1 MNQNNSYDTPQLGY
15 FLDYNRHWLQA
26 LDLLKYQLER
36 KKKNRHF
43 NTLEMFYYEKLKQ
56 SFEELESEEYFKTR
70 IANNLFYGLKEFTVV
85 PYTLP
90 KANLGLRR
98 YKFMTLPMRVLY
110 HAVGFYLLEL
120 SQEYLQDY
128 KSHEH
133 IHTNYGGKLHL
144 EASKLKLKP
153 NSVYYYS
160 HYREFRTKV
169 KQENEG
175 NTKRKI
181 VIQLDIENY
190 FDELS
195 IPKLLHLLKE
205 QIKPDIQ
212 RKMHYNEI
220 TQAQLASFF
229 DFVMGGT
236 LGIPQSDNNVISNF
250 IGHLFLV
257 FGDLFLDDELRKH
270 GDSINSFKIIRYVD
284 DIYISIT
291 FKEQKGKLTVNQVR
305 FDLRNKFNSLAPCIS
320 DCLYENLGLR
330 LNPKTQLFNLEDK
343 NEKKRFEQS
352 LKRISQEVEMPDEE
366 NKDPPT
372 AKIKK
377 IFDQL
382 KELQNSTIAPHFE
395 KPRESNLDEEMFAEV
410 LKEVNDENVQ
420 SMLNKPI
427 NKSCLQKIFMSS
439 GFSFELVNAYPLV
452 IIILILKCDEAPK
465 KFEEF
470 LLSKKHL
477 TSRDIYLILTYLC
490 QTEFAQKKL
499 LKLLECN
506 SQMKKIIKI
515 FKADTLSLKLMGYYG
530 LQAEQVSKIAEPN
543 VIEQIRLRIL
553 CELKGEYSVA
563 LNHLLNEIHAIC
575 YVLDSEAKDP
585 EKYKADEVAT
595 FLRNQNVSH
604 QTQTQIRNLFNRR
617 NKNPVSHP
625 DPIAWAVTKDEYISY
640 QYHVGNC
647 LKHLLGDSS
656 NS

>member
-1 MNQNNSYDTPQLGY
+1 MNQNNSYGAPQLGY
-15 FLDYNRHWLQA
+15 FLDYHRHWLQA

-36 KKKNRHF
+36 KNNNRHF

-56 SFEELESEEYFKTR
+56 SFGDLESEEYFKTR
-70 IANNLFYGLKEFTVV
+70 IANNLFYGMREFMVV

-128 KSHEH
+128 KSHKH

-144 EASKLKLKP
+144 EAGKLKLKP

-236 LGIPQSDNNVISNF
+236 SGIPQSDNNVISSF

-291 FKEQKGKLTVNQVR
+291 FEEQKGKLTVNQVR

-352 LKRISQEVEMPDEE
+352 LKRVSQEVEIPDEE
-366 NKDPPT
+366 NKDSST

-382 KELQNSTIAPHFE
+382 RKLQESTIAPHFE

-410 LKEVNDENVQ
+410 LKEVNDKNVQ
-420 SMLNKPI
+420 NMLNKPI

-452 IIILILKCDEAPK
+452 IIILILKCDEVPK

-490 QTEFAQKKL
+490 QTKFAQKRL
-499 LKLLECN
+499 LKLLEYN

-515 FKADTLSLKLMGYYG
+515 FKASTLSPELMGYYG
-530 LQAEQVSKIAEPN
+530 LQAEEVSKIAEPN

-553 CELKGEYSVA
+553 CELKEEYSVA

-575 YVLDSEAKDP
+575 YVLDSEAEDP

-625 DPIAWAVTKDEYISY
+625 DPIAWAVTKDEYMNY
-640 QYHVGNC
+640 QRHVSNC
-647 LKHLLGDSS
+647 LQHLLGGSS
-656 NS
+656 DI